1 MAENLLK
8 INEKEGEIF
17 MLLNDKQAG
26 ELIKALC
33 AYQFNNGT
41 PESYIGDDRVGGLFV
56 IIKGE
61 KDNAQLIAEKRK
73 KYMDQYNAKRRETQM
88 SECGEEQRTGK
99 FKIRRKKN

>member
-33 AYQFNNGT
+33 AYQFNNGA
-41 PESYIGDDRVGGLFV
+41 PESYIRDDRVGGLFV
-56 IIKGE
+56 IFKEE
-61 KDNAQLIAEKRK
+61 KDNAKVITEKRK
-73 KYMDQYNAKRRETQM
+73 NYMAQYNAKRRETQM
-88 SECGEEQRTGK
+88 SVRGEEQRTGK

>member
-1 MAENLLK
+1 M
-8 INEKEGEIF
+8 KEDKLGISKTDCKIF
-17 MLLNDKQAG
+17 MMLDEKQAG

-41 PESYIGDDRVGGLFV
+41 PESYIGDDHVGGLFV

-73 KYMDQYNAKRRETQM
+73 KYMAQYNAKRRETQM

>member
-1 MAENLLK
+1 MADNLLK

-41 PESYIGDDRVGGLFV
+41 PESYIRDDRVGGLFV
-56 IIKGE
+56 IFKEE
-61 KDNAQLIAEKRK
+61 KDNAKVIAEKRK
-73 KYMDQYNAKRRETQM
+73 NYMAQYNAKRRETQM
-88 SECGEEQRTGK
+88 SVRGEEERTGK

>member
-26 ELIKALC
+26 ELIKVLC

-41 PESYIGDDRVGGLFV
+41 PESYIRDDRVGGLFV
-56 IIKGE
+56 IFKEE
-61 KDNAQLIAEKRK
+61 KDNAKVITEKRK
-73 KYMDQYNAKRRETQM
+73 NYMAQYNAKRRETQM
-88 SECGEEQRTGK
+88 SVRGEEERTGK

>member
-41 PESYIGDDRVGGLFV
+41 PESYIRDDRVGGLFV
-56 IIKGE
+56 IFKEE
-61 KDNAQLIAEKRK
+61 KDNAKVITEKRK
-73 KYMDQYNAKRRETQM
+73 NYMAQYNAKRRETQM
-88 SECGEEQRTGK
+88 SVRGEEERTGK
-99 FKIRRKKN
+99 FKIRIKKN

>member
-1 MAENLLK
+1 M
-8 INEKEGEIF
+8 KEDKLGISKTDGEIF
-17 MLLNDKQAG
+17 MMLDEKQAG

-73 KYMDQYNAKRRETQM
+73 KYMAQYNAKRRETQM

>member
-73 KYMDQYNAKRRETQM
+73 KYMAQYMEERRDTQQPD
-88 SECGEEQRTGK
+88 CGEKQKTGK
-99 FKIRRKKN
+99 FRIRRK